1 MKTLARAVPSYAS
14 SKKSDSMS
22 RTIKNIISG
31 SHNSTLLGAFAA
43 LFVVYSF
50 LIGSTVVSINERKN
64 LYSEIRAQQAHL
76 AELEINYFALVQGV
90 DLKRASAMGFA
101 DQSATFAYTN
111 PGAEDAVA
119 LR

>member
-1 MKTLARAVPSYAS
+1 MKRILTNL
-14 SKKSDSMS
+14 
-22 RTIKNIISG
+22 ISG
-31 SHNSTLLGAFAA
+31 SHNGTLLGAFAA

-76 AELEINYFALVQGV
+76 AELEIQYFELAQGV
-90 DLKRASAMGFA
+90 DLNRATEMGFK
-101 DQSATFAYTN
+101 DQPAAFAYTN